1 MADTRIASLRTRLR
15 SSWRILM
22 KELTAFG
29 VVGALAFV
37 IDLSIFRWLSPYGAL
52 KANFVSTIVSTA
64 FAYVGNRYL
73 SFSHLARRGIARET
87 TLFFGINLITLVFS
101 EMAIAFFVYPLGNAH
116 DSDTVFA
123 VKLVTIAI
131 GTVFRFWA
139 YKRFVFG
146 APTTTPRSTG

>member
-101 EMAIAFFVYPLGNAH
+101 ELAIAFFVYPLGNAH
-116 DSDTVFA
+116 DSDTVFV
-123 VKLVTIAI
+123 VKLVTIGI

-146 APTTTPRSTG
+146 APTSPRSTG